1 MQTMARSLP
10 RGHVGHMQG
19 TSRQERSLRGRGGA
33 WGCQTARHGTPVR
46 TCVAGSHN
54 EQALKHRPGPR
65 HQDRTD
71 QCSKTMV
78 SRGQVLC
85 ADLLQGETM
94 TAPPPELEAP
104 CPEGLPGAERWAA
117 LSKVLLWKETQKDQA
132 SWEAGSRKQ
141 GTHTHL
147 LSHQAGTQH
156 PQPAGPA
163 QKHGHRACTHRKH
176 KTTSQVRLLLCL
188 VIWEENACREH
199 DYTEQM
205 MTQEQAPR
213 LRC

>member
-10 RGHVGHMQG
+10 RGHVRHMQG
-19 TSRQERSLRGRGGA
+19 TSRQERSLMGRGGE
-33 WGCQTARHGTPVR
+33 WGCQTAPHGTPVR
-46 TCVAGSHN
+46 TCMAGSHN

-65 HQDRTD
+65 HQDKTD
-71 QCSKTMV
+71 QCSKTTV
-78 SRGQVLC
+78 SKGRVLC
-85 ADLLQGETM
+85 ADLLPSVEQS
-94 TAPPPELEAP
+94 PPSRARSTLPRGAARGRKMGGFVKGLALEGDA
-104 CPEGLPGAERWAA
+104 EGPG
-117 LSKVLLWKETQKDQA
+117 LV
-132 SWEAGSRKQ
+132 GGRKQ

-156 PQPAGPA
+156 PQPVGPA

-176 KTTSQVRLLLCL
+176 KTISQVRLLLCL
-188 VIWEENACREH
+188 VIWEEDACREH
-199 DYTEQM
+199 DYTEQT